1 MCQRNKASCPD
12 ATNRMNLSI
21 LAVPYNRGSRTRSGG
36 LNLIRKTTVAGPLV
50 QERQN
55 SGGISGL

>member
-1 MCQRNKASCPD
+1 
-12 ATNRMNLSI
+12 MNLSI
-21 LAVPYNRGSRTRSGG
+21 LTIPRASGPRTRSGG
-36 LNLIRKTTVAGPLV
+36 LNLIPKTTVAGPLV